1 MRKRYFKEKLTVKSV
16 SSHLDFHSRN
26 WKLNLV
32 QLDARQNT
40 VLCYRERASKCRPWD
55 LTRSWD
61 IVCLILLQARH
72 PASGVYFFLFYH
84 FKKCIYSLYI
94 PVAAPISYL
103 SSQSHHHKSLPLL
116 LPPLF
121 LREPDPFLGYYPT
134 LGQKGA
140 AGLSVS
146 AEAWPGRPARGRE
159 SNGCQQSQREPVP
172 IATLLG
178 LPGMC

>member
-84 FKKCIYSLYI
+84 FKKMYLFTLYPSCSPDLLSLLPVPPSQI
-94 PVAAPISYL
+94 PPLTTPSPFP
-103 SSQSHHHKSLPLL
+103 QRTRSLPWV
-116 LPPLF
+116 LPH
-121 LREPDPFLGYYPT
+121 LGT
-134 LGQKGA
+134 ERCSRSKCIC
-140 AGLSVS
+140 
-146 AEAWPGRPARGRE
+146 W
-159 SNGCQQSQREPVP
+159 
-172 IATLLG
+172 
-178 LPGMC
+178 GMTRQAS